1 MPLMREVNCV
11 TPAAVRT
18 PLFAQMTQAHIDYML
33 SKTYDA
39 ISELADAGISADG
52 LQLYVRPG
60 VGIA

>member
-1 MPLMREVNCV
+1 
-11 TPAAVRT
+11 
-18 PLFAQMTQAHIDYML
+18 MTQAHIDYML
-33 SKTYDA
+33 SKPYDA